1 MSRKCSD
8 PFFSSMSASSVPP
21 VSEIRLSQTRSLY
34 RDKVR
39 WPQQRLEVCR
49 ARLRQP
55 RSSRLTRQAAFEAC
69 GRLTRRF
76 SRLARQ
82 AHEAAASSK
91 AKCFARPA
99 WATPHP
105 QVLHAASVGEF
116 GLQCSR
122 DECGRVWASVLHAAS
137 ECGRLSASRTFGLPQ
152 CLNSNVS
159 FHGPAQREWLSASRE
174 LKSHAVCR
182 TNPANPA
189 EQDLLGRCGLG
200 SADTPAQPRADTPAL
215 RLGCTLC
222 PRQMKG
228 GGAPA
233 NGGRGGAGR
242 QTKGKSPSKPVK
254 RRGGESPSNK
264 RAGESPSNQGGEP
277 SNTRGEGRGEHVKR
291 RGGESPS
298 NEWRGEPVKRR
309 GGSPS
314 DCWTTF
320 QAIHSD
326 TIPNAGWPSAG
337 LGTNGAREKGGM
349 KDRGAACCEGK
360 YQAGERWDGE
370 KQARSLEG

>member
-1 MSRKCSD
+1 MREREQDSTAVRYCPDRQGSTAHRMSRKCSD

-159 FHGPAQREWLSASRE
+159 FHGPAQRE
-174 LKSHAVCR
+174 
-182 TNPANPA
+182 
-189 EQDLLGRCGLG
+189 
-200 SADTPAQPRADTPAL
+200 
-215 RLGCTLC
+215 
-222 PRQMKG
+222 
-228 GGAPA
+228 
-233 NGGRGGAGR
+233 
-242 QTKGKSPSKPVK
+242 
-254 RRGGESPSNK
+254 
-264 RAGESPSNQGGEP
+264 
-277 SNTRGEGRGEHVKR
+277 
-291 RGGESPS
+291 
-298 NEWRGEPVKRR
+298 
-309 GGSPS
+309 
-314 DCWTTF
+314 
-320 QAIHSD
+320 
-326 TIPNAGWPSAG
+326 
-337 LGTNGAREKGGM
+337 
-349 KDRGAACCEGK
+349 
-360 YQAGERWDGE
+360 
-370 KQARSLEG
+370 